1 MRMSRSAV
9 VLVWLF
15 AARPA
20 AGQAPYRVTWR
31 DAASV
36 GAAGALALLPVA
48 LNLPHGPPPCAPCD
62 PASVP
67 SIDRTA
73 LRVTGGKHFPTDVAG
88 GAVLGSSIG
97 WLTASVHATAP

>member
-1 MRMSRSAV
+1 MSRSAV

-36 GAAGALALLPVA
+36 GAAGALALIPVA

-73 LRVTGGKHFPTDVAG
+73 LHNASAGAEIGRASCREWWEQTVGGVVA
-88 GAVLGSSIG
+88 
-97 WLTASVHATAP
+97 TKRRR